1 MEVTQI
7 DNKGRSD
14 GSTLSEAKH
23 RLLQQYLSGRGGKP
37 DEASLVSRV
46 RSAKGTPLSFSQQQV
61 WLHDQMTGD
70 IPFYNETVTIYR
82 QGSMDAAI
90 LEQCLQEIIRR
101 HEIWRTTFAVWAG
114 EPAQVVHS
122 DPVGFRL
129 VVEDLRRLP
138 ENERAVEAIRLA
150 TDDARKPF
158 DLKTGPLVRALLV
171 TIEDEQH
178 RLYMTIHQVIFD
190 AVTAYRILLP
200 ELTSLYDAF
209 AAGKPA
215 ALPEPRLQYG
225 DFAEWQREMRQTE
238 SWSEH
243 LAYWSTQLAGNLPV
257 LQWPNERQR
266 PAIESHCGAIERFR
280 LNSSLVQQLNTLSRQ
295 QGVSVYMT
303 LAAGLATLLHRYTSQ
318 DDILVGSFTAGRRLA
333 QLEMLLGYFVNPLA
347 LRINLSGNPTFHELQ
362 ARVRNV
368 VLDALAHEDA
378 PLIEVVREI
387 RYRPDPSR
395 NPLFQVALSQQPKLP
410 VLPPGWDLATEEICN
425 GGSKLDLMIVVDN
438 RDDSIF
444 GPITYNP
451 DLFSPGTIRQIVG
464 HWQTLLESAIADPEQ
479 RIAELPLLSAGEREQ
494 ILVEWND
501 THTDYPRNACL
512 HELIQAQVERTPDA
526 IAAACEQ
533 ERISY
538 RDLNARAN
546 QLARH
551 LRKLGVGPE
560 VLVGVCMDR
569 SLDMMVTLLGIM
581 KAGGAYV
588 PLDPAYPKARLEFMI
603 TDSGLRFIICDNTS
617 CSSVPEFAEQLICLD
632 QRWPT
637 IFLESK
643 QDLSSGV
650 SPENLV
656 YVIYTSG
663 STGRPKG
670 VLISHGALVNLV
682 KSIQRWPGIDQ
693 HDRLLAI
700 TTISFDIAALELYVP
715 LTVGACCVIAGREAA
730 VDGYQLLKMLEDF
743 KITAMQAT
751 PSTWKLLLESGW
763 TGKGGLKILCGGEAM
778 PQELAVQ
785 LLARGS
791 SLWNMYGPT
800 ETTVWSALH
809 HTASV
814 KEPVLIGHPIDN
826 TEIYVLDR
834 NLQPLPS
841 GTTGELYIGGNGLAR
856 GYLNRPDLEAEKFIP
871 NPFSTRPG
879 ARFYNTGDRARYRAD
894 GNIECLGRVDNQVKI
909 RGFRIELGEIESVL
923 RAHPGITDACAIVRE
938 DIPGD
943 LRLVAYL
950 RLLKDETSTLTEV
963 RSFAK
968 ERLPGYMVPSLVVL
982 ESFPLT
988 PNGKLDRLALPAPD
1002 APQTS
1007 RISPEELP
1015 QDPIEQLLAAIWKDL
1030 LRVQHISAYD
1040 NFFDLGGH
1048 SLLATQVVSRL
1059 EKETSLRMKPKELA
1073 FQTLGQFAASC
1084 NERLRR
1090 Q

>member
-1 MEVTQI
+1 MQI
-7 DNKGRSD
+7 DNTERSD
-14 GSTLSEAKH
+14 SAVLSEAKR
-23 RLLQQYLSGRGGKP
+23 RLLQQYLSGQRGKS
-37 DEASLVSRV
+37 DETSLVRRL

-61 WLHDQMTGD
+61 WLHEQMTGD

-82 QGSMDAAI
+82 QGPVNADV
-90 LEQCLQEIIRR
+90 LEKCLQEIIRR
-101 HEIWRTTFAVWAG
+101 HEIWRTTFAAWAG
-114 EPAQVVHS
+114 EPVQVVHS

-129 VVEDLRRLP
+129 VVEDLRSLP
-138 ENERAVEAIRLA
+138 ENERAAEAVRLA
-150 TDDARKPF
+150 IDDAQKPF

-171 TIEDEQH
+171 TIDDEQH
-178 RLYMTIHQVIFD
+178 RLYMTIHQVVFD
-190 AVTAYRILLP
+190 AFTDYRVLLP
-200 ELTSLYDAF
+200 ELTTLYDAF
-209 AAGKPA
+209 AADKPTP
-215 ALPEPRLQYG
+215 LPEPCLQYG
-225 DFAEWQREMRQTE
+225 DFAEWQREMRQSE

-243 LAYWSTQLAGNLPV
+243 LSYWSTQLAGDLPV
-257 LQWPNERQR
+257 LQWPNERRR
-266 PAIESHCGAIERFR
+266 PPIESHCGAVERFN
-280 LNSSLVQQLNTLSRQ
+280 LNPSLVQQLNALSRQ
-295 QGVSVYMT
+295 QGISVYMNL
-303 LAAGLATLLHRYTSQ
+303 LAGMAALLHRYTSQ
-318 DDILVGSFTAGRRLA
+318 DEIILGSFTAGRKLA
-333 QLEMLLGYFVNPLA
+333 QLETLLGYFVNPLA
-347 LRINLSGNPTFHELQ
+347 LRVNLSGNPTFRELQ

-368 VLDALAHEDA
+368 VLDALAHEEL
-378 PLIEVVREI
+378 PFIEVVREI

-410 VLPPGWDLATEEICN
+410 ALPAGWDLATEEICN

-451 DLFSPGTIRQIVG
+451 DLLDSGTIQRMIG
-464 HWQTLLESAIADPEQ
+464 HWQTLLESATSDPEQ
-479 RIAELPLLSAGEREQ
+479 CIADLPLLTAGEREQ
-494 ILVEWND
+494 ILIEWND
-501 THTDYPRNACL
+501 THADYPQNTCL
-512 HELIQAQVERTPDA
+512 HELIEAQVERTPDA
-526 IAAACEQ
+526 IAATCEQ

-546 QLARH
+546 QLARY

-569 SLDMMVTLLGIM
+569 SLDMMIALLGIM

-603 TDSGLRFIICDNTS
+603 TDSGFKFIICDS
-617 CSSVPEFAEQLICLD
+617 ASRSSVPEFAGKLICID
-632 QRWPT
+632 QFWPT
-637 IFLESK
+637 ILLEKKENFS
-643 QDLSSGV
+643 DEV
-650 SPENLV
+650 CAENLV

-670 VLISHGALVNLV
+670 VQISHGALVNLM
-682 KSIQRWPGIDQ
+682 KSIQRRPGIDQ
-693 HDRLLAI
+693 HDQLLAV

-715 LTVGACCVIAGREAA
+715 LTAGACCVIAGREAA
-730 VDGYQLLKMLEDF
+730 ADGYQLLKMLEDL

-763 TGKGGLKILCGGEAM
+763 TGKSGLKVLCGGEAM
-778 PQELAVQ
+778 PQELAAQ

-809 HTASV
+809 HAASV

-826 TEIYVLDR
+826 TEIYVLDH

-841 GTTGELYIGGNGLAR
+841 GTTGELYIGGDGLAR

-871 NPFSTRPG
+871 NPFSQRPG

-923 RAHPGITDACAIVRE
+923 RAHPAITDACVIVRE

-950 RLLKDETSTLTEV
+950 RPVKEEASTVTDVHNFL
-963 RSFAK
+963 K
-968 ERLPGYMVPSLVVL
+968 ERLPGYMVPSFVVL

-988 PNGKLDRLALPAPD
+988 PNGKLDRLAFPAPD
-1002 APQTS
+1002 VTQ
-1007 RISPEELP
+1007 INQKCQDGLP
-1015 QDPIEQLLAAIWKDL
+1015 QDPIEELLAAIWKDL
-1030 LRVQHISAYD
+1030 LRVQRISAYD

-1059 EKETSLRMKPKELA
+1059 EKETGLRMKPKELA

-1084 NERLRR
+1084 KQRLKR

>member
-1 MEVTQI
+1 MAATQI
-7 DNKGRSD
+7 DNTKCSD
-14 GSTLSEAKH
+14 DSVLSKAK
-23 RLLQQYLSGRGGKP
+23 RELLQQYLRGQRGKS
-37 DEASLVSRV
+37 DEASLVR
-46 RSAKGTPLSFSQQQV
+46 RLRPAEATPLSFSQQQV

-82 QGSMDAAI
+82 QGPMDTAV
-90 LEQCLQEIIRR
+90 LEKCLWEIIRR
-101 HEIWRTTFAVWAG
+101 HEIWRTTFAASAG

-122 DPVGFRL
+122 NSVGFRL

-138 ENERAVEAIRLA
+138 ENERVAEAVRLA

-158 DLKTGPLVRALLV
+158 DLKTGPLVRALLI
-171 TIEDEQH
+171 TIDDEQH
-178 RLYMTIHQVIFD
+178 RLYMAIHQVVFD
-190 AVTAYRILLP
+190 AVTAYRALLP

-209 AAGKPA
+209 AAGKPTP
-215 ALPEPRLQYG
+215 LQEPRLQYG

-238 SWSEH
+238 SWSGH
-243 LAYWSTQLAGNLPV
+243 LAYWSTQLSGDLPV
-257 LQWPNERQR
+257 LQWPNDRRR
-266 PAIESHCGAIERFR
+266 PAIESHRGAIERFR
-280 LNSSLVQQLNTLSRQ
+280 LSSSLVQQLNTLSPQ

-303 LAAGLATLLHRYTSQ
+303 LVAGLATLLHRYTSQ
-318 DDILVGSFTAGRRLA
+318 DDILVGSFTAGRKWA
-333 QLEMLLGYFVNPLA
+333 QLEMLPGYFVNPLA
-347 LRINLSGNPTFHELQ
+347 LRINLSGNPTFRELQ

-368 VLDALAHEDA
+368 VLDALAHEEA
-378 PLIEVVREI
+378 PFIEVVREI

-410 VLPPGWDLATEEICN
+410 ALPPGWDLATEEICN

-451 DLFSPGTIRQIVG
+451 DLFDRGTIQKMVG
-464 HWQTLLESAIADPEQ
+464 HWQTLLESAIAGPEQ
-479 RIAELPLLSAGEREQ
+479 RIADLPLLTAGEREQ
-494 ILVEWND
+494 ILVEWNN
-501 THTDYPRNACL
+501 TRTSCPQNTCL
-512 HELIQAQVERTPDA
+512 HELIEAQVERTPDA
-526 IAAACEQ
+526 IAATFEQ

-569 SLDMMVTLLGIM
+569 SLDMIVALLGIM

-588 PLDPAYPKARLEFMI
+588 PIDPAYPKARLEFMI
-603 TDSGLRFIICDNTS
+603 ADSGLRFIICDNAS
-617 CSSVPEFAEQLICLD
+617 RSSVPEFAERLICVD
-632 QRWPT
+632 QYWPT
-637 IFLESK
+637 ILRESK
-643 QDLSSGV
+643 QDLSSDV
-650 SPENLV
+650 RPENLV

-670 VLISHGALVNLV
+670 VQISHGALANLV
-682 KSIQRWPGIDQ
+682 KSIQRRPGIDQ
-693 HDRLLAI
+693 DDRLLAV

-715 LTVGACCVIAGREAA
+715 LTAGACCVIAGRDAA
-730 VDGYQLLKMLEDF
+730 ADGYQLWKMLEDS
-743 KITAMQAT
+743 KITSMQAT

-763 TGKGGLKILCGGEAM
+763 TGKTNLKILCGGEAM

-785 LLARGS
+785 LLTRGS
-791 SLWNMYGPT
+791 SVWNMYGPT

-809 HTASV
+809 RTASD
-814 KEPVLIGHPIDN
+814 KEPVLIGRPIDN

-834 NLQPLPS
+834 KLQLLPS
-841 GTTGELYIGGNGLAR
+841 GTTGELYIGGDGLAR
-856 GYLNRPDLEAEKFIP
+856 GYLNRPELEAEKFIP
-871 NPFSTRPG
+871 NPFSKRPG
-879 ARFYNTGDRARYRAD
+879 ARLYSTGDLARYRDD
-894 GNIECLGRVDNQVKI
+894 GNIECLGRLDNQVKM

-923 RAHPGITDACAIVRE
+923 RAHPAITDACAIVRE

-950 RLLKDETSTLTEV
+950 RLVEEETSTLTDIHG
-963 RSFAK
+963 FLK
-968 ERLPGYMVPSLVVL
+968 ERLPGYMVPSLVAL
-982 ESFPLT
+982 DSFPLT
-988 PNGKLDRLALPAPD
+988 PNGKLDRLALPRPD
-1002 APQTS
+1002 VPQTS
-1007 RISPEELP
+1007 QRHLDELP
-1015 QDPIEQLLAAIWKDL
+1015 QDPIEELLAAIWKDL

-1059 EKETSLRMKPKELA
+1059 EKETGLRIKPKELA

-1084 NERLRR
+1084 KERLKR